1 MILVTSA
8 AYITPGLA
16 SEFGK
21 LPPSMLPVQNKR
33 LYEHQV
39 ALMPKE
45 EILILSLP
53 RTYILPDYDKRRL
66 SSLGI
71 RVIHVPD
78 ELTLGQSII
87 YVLNVVGRY
96 NESLSILHGD
106 TLFGSLTPQKDFCAV
121 AKAEIAYDWAKVDNT
136 TEEVFSGFF
145 SFSDQSLLIQ
155 KITEC
160 GYNFI
165 EGISE
170 YNKEKPLI
178 LGELPEWMDFG
189 LINSYY
195 RSISK
200 MTTQRVFNSMKAT
213 GYSIIKSSR
222 DKQKMIAESN
232 WFQSLPVNMRHYAPT
247 VWNCGEDE
255 DCGFYEIEYYYLP
268 SLANLWVFGK
278 NKAYV
283 WEEII
288 NACVKY
294 LNDEYLEKPLNIYEV
309 AHCNNDY
316 YGVKTLQRLQEY
328 SEQSGMSLD
337 KEWCINGVMVPS
349 LREIVESTDA
359 MIAKNDIRFA
369 TMMHGDPCF
378 SNILYDFRSKSIKV
392 IDPRGR
398 DNNGNLSIYGDFRYD
413 VSKLAHSII
422 GMYDFIIGGMFDFQ
436 ENGTYNV
443 RLKFEENEELY
454 CLQEYFRSQIFG
466 GYTYKELNILP
477 ILIHLFLSML
487 PLHSDNQLRQ
497 KALLANAL
505 RLYVE
510 LNKTNI

>member
-1 MILVTSA
+1 MILITSA

-39 ALMPKE
+39 ALIPNDE
-45 EILILSLP
+45 VPILSLP
-53 RTYILPDYDKRRL
+53 QTYPLSDFDRRRL
-66 SSLGI
+66 LSLGVCI
-71 RVIHVPD
+71 VFVPD
-78 ELTLGQSII
+78 GLSLGQSII

-96 NESLSILHGD
+96 NESISILHGD
-106 TLFGSLTPQKDFCAV
+106 TLFGSLTNKKDFCAV
-121 AKAEIAYDWAKVDNT
+121 AKAEIAYDWAKADST
-136 TEEVFSGFF
+136 TEDVFSGFF
-145 SFSDQSLLIQ
+145 AFSDQSLLIQ

-165 EGISE
+165 DAISE
-170 YNKEKPLI
+170 YNKEKSLI
-178 LGELPEWMDFG
+178 LGELPEWLDFG
-189 LINSYY
+189 LANSYY
-195 RSISK
+195 RSTSR
-200 MTTQRVFNSMKAT
+200 MTTQRVFNSMNVT
-213 GYSIIKSSR
+213 RYSIVKSSH
-222 DKQKMIAESN
+222 DKQKMAAESN
-232 WFQSLPVNMRHYAPT
+232 WFMSLPANMRHYAPT
-247 VWNCGEDE
+247 VWSCGENNE
-255 DCGFYEIEYYYLP
+255 QGFYEIEYYYLS

-288 NACVKY
+288 NACIEF
-294 LNDEYLEKPLNIYEV
+294 LNDEYLVTPQDSCKV

-316 YGVKTLQRLQEY
+316 YGVKTLQRLLKY
-328 SEQSGMSLD
+328 SEQSGISLD
-337 KEWCINGVMVPS
+337 ASWVINGINVPS
-349 LREIVESTDA
+349 LREIAELTDA
-359 MIAKNDIRFA
+359 MITKDDIRFA

-413 VSKLAHSII
+413 VSKLAHSVI
-422 GMYDFIIGGMFDFQ
+422 GMYDFIIGGMFEFQ
-436 ENGTYNV
+436 ENEPYDV
-443 RLKFEENEELY
+443 ILKFEENDDMRY
-454 CLQEYFRSQIFG
+454 IQKYFQSQKFG
-466 GYTYKELNILP
+466 GYSYDELNVLP

-487 PLHSDNQLRQ
+487 PLHCDNQLRQ